1 MNWTF
6 SKKLKQITNILTVI
20 YLLLFCCLCYWIGYV
35 RDEYPTPG
43 YHTFDNLIFVPYILS
58 AVIIV
63 LSVLMPFVKKDKL
76 RIYTNTV
83 RLFVLVPGY
92 AVLCIQLIYYLDIIK
107 TYTSNNIVVL
117 CP

>member
-6 SKKLKQITNILTVI
+6 SKKLKQVTNILTVI

-35 RDEYPTPG
+35 RDEYPTQG
-43 YHTFDNLIFVPYILS
+43 YRAFDNLIFVPYILS

-63 LSVLMPFVKKDKL
+63 LSVLMPFIKKDKL
-76 RIYTNTV
+76 RVYANTV
-83 RLFVLVPGY
+83 RLFILVLGY

-107 TYTSNNIVVL
+107 TYFSAGI
-117 CP
+117 